1 MSLSLLSAELQIVME
16 RLSNSEPV
24 EVPENIIEEAVE
36 DFRNALVKQ
45 LSRDPDEAFRL
56 RMSNIGR
63 APCQLQM
70 EKSGAERSRKPAN
83 HILRMMIGDAVEVY
97 LTAMLKLANANIT
110 GGKDIVEFGIADTV
124 IKGESDI
131 DIDGAV
137 WDIKSSSSWAFKNK
151 WKVGYDALRKSDDFG
166 YIGQLFGYSEG
177 QKKPMG
183 GWIVADKSSGE
194 VVFVEAT
201 PSDEE
206 KKEIRKS
213 LESTIR
219 KVESNAP
226 FERCFSEEPEYFYR
240 KPTGS
245 KRLPMACSFCDYRA
259 QCWPDAT
266 YQPQTGSQ
274 AKEPKY
280 YWYTKYNAEY
290 GNEGN

>member
-1 MSLSLLSAELQIVME
+1 MSLSLLSAELQILME
-16 RLSNSEPV
+16 RLSNGESV
-24 EVPENIIEEAVE
+24 EVSEKIIEEAVS
-36 DFRNALVKQ
+36 DFRNALNKQ
-45 LSRDPDEAFRL
+45 LNRNPEEKFRL

-63 APCQLQM
+63 PPCQLQM
-70 EKSGAERSRKPAN
+70 EKSGAEPARRPAN

-97 LTAMLKLANANIT
+97 LTALLKLANANIT
-110 GGKDIVEFGIADTV
+110 GGKDSVEFGIADTV

-151 WKVGYDALRKSDDFG
+151 WGQGYDALRKSDDFG

-194 VVFVEAT
+194 VLFVEAT
-201 PSDEE
+201 PSDSE

-213 LESTIR
+213 LEKTIR
-219 KVESNAP
+219 TVESGAK
-226 FERCFSEEPEYFYR
+226 FVRCFEPEDEYFYR

-245 KRLPMACSFCDYRA
+245 KRLPMTCSFCDYRA
-259 QCWPDAT
+259 HCWPNAT
-266 YQPQTGSQ
+266 YQPQTGSKAQ
-274 AKEPKY
+274 APKY
-280 YWYTKYNAEY
+280 YWYTEYN
-290 GNEGN
+290 NESD